1 MNPTIQNGSPPKS
14 RPTKEKSFKEKID
27 FYLNDLETSLGKA
40 IDFGIIALILILC
53 VTFVLSTLSL
63 PKLASD
69 IIYYVETVIILIFI
83 VEYIVRMWVA
93 ENKVKHFFNI
103 FTLIDLVS
111 ILPFFF
117 TLTNL
122 QFLRIFR
129 IIRVFRILRFLRYLK
144 DEYFFFGTIREDNLI
159 IVRII
164 FTLSAIIFVSSG
176 LIYFEEHDQPGRTI
190 NTFFDALYFTVVTLT
205 TVGFG
210 DIVPVTDGGKII
222 TILMI
227 ISGVVFLPWQIGTL
241 IRKFLYTMDKR
252 DIICPKCGLKYHDKD
267 AVHCKACG
275 TMIYQVYDS
284 SD

>member
-1 MNPTIQNGSPPKS
+1 
-14 RPTKEKSFKEKID
+14 
-27 FYLNDLETSLGKA
+27 
-40 IDFGIIALILILC
+40 
-53 VTFVLSTLSL
+53 
-63 PKLASD
+63 SD
-69 IIYYVETVIILIFI
+69 IIYIIETVIILIFI

-93 ENKVKHFFNI
+93 ESKVRHFFNI
-103 FTLIDLVS
+103 FTLIDLIS

-129 IIRVFRILRFLRYLK
+129 VIRVFRILRFLRYLK

-176 LIYFEEHDQPGRTI
+176 LIYFEEHNHPDRKI

-210 DIVPVTDGGKII
+210 DIVPVTDGGKVI

-284 SD
+284 SG

>member
-1 MNPTIQNGSPPKS
+1 MNPIIQNVSPPETRPAQGKS
-14 RPTKEKSFKEKID
+14 LKKKID
-27 FYLNDLETSLGKA
+27 FYLNDLETPLGKA
-40 IDFGIIALILILC
+40 IDFVIIALILILC
-53 VTFVLSTLSL
+53 VTFVLTTLSL
-63 PKLASD
+63 PKLFSD

-93 ENKVKHFFNI
+93 ESRVRHFFNI
-103 FTLIDLVS
+103 FTLIDLIS

-129 IIRVFRILRFLRYLK
+129 VIRVFRILRFLRYLK
-144 DEYFFFGTIREDNLI
+144 DEYFFFGTIKEDNLI

-176 LIYFEEHDQPGRTI
+176 LIYFEEHDHPDRKI
-190 NTFFDALYFTVVTLT
+190 ITFFDALYFTVVTLT

-241 IRKFLYTMDKR
+241 IRKFLYTMDKQNVV
-252 DIICPKCGLKYHDKD
+252 CPKCGLKYHDKD

-275 TMIYQVYDS
+275 NMIYQVYDS
-284 SD
+284 SG

>member
-1 MNPTIQNGSPPKS
+1 MNPTIQKGNPPETTPDKDKS
-14 RPTKEKSFKEKID
+14 LKEKID

-53 VTFVLSTLSL
+53 VTFVLSTFSLS
-63 PKLASD
+63 KIVSD
-69 IIYYVETVIILIFI
+69 IIYYVETVIIVIFI

-93 ENKVKHFFNI
+93 KSKVKHFFNI

-129 IIRVFRILRFLRYLK
+129 VIRVFRILRFLRYLK
-144 DEYFFFGTIREDNLI
+144 DEYFFFGTIREDSLI

-164 FTLSAIIFVSSG
+164 FTLFAIIFVSSG
-176 LIYFEEHDQPGRTI
+176 LIYFEEHDQPGRKI
-190 NTFFDALYFTVVTLT
+190 STFFDALYFTVVTLT

-210 DIVPVTDGGKII
+210 DVVPVTEGGKII
-222 TILMI
+222 TMLMI

-252 DIICPKCGLKYHDKD
+252 DIICQKCGLKYHDKD

-275 TMIYQVYDS
+275 TVIYQVYDS
-284 SD
+284 SG